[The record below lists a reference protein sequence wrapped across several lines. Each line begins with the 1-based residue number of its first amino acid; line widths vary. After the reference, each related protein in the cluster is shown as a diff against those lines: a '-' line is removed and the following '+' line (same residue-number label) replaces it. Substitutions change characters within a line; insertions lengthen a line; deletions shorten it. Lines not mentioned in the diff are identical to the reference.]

1 MGDIV
6 DVCHPFFALCGSSS
20 WRSQPFSLNHSQ
32 YHLMTLGACKI
43 PARVTVSGTVFNVD
57 KERHSFMVFPTLS
70 VTALPIPET
79 LPIHAVLETSP
90 RWLNPAAQLPSSW
103 NFVAFMGKLAYF
115 EGFAKK
121 SWEEF
126 QSQAVIIVDSIT
138 YLCIAFTSKTNLP
151 TPSTSQN
158 LDADT
163 VALKTRV
170 LKYSQGSPSKMED
183 DSKSTS
189 SKTAMS
195 QGEEKGGTDIWLG
208 ALE

>member
-1 MGDIV
+1 
-6 DVCHPFFALCGSSS
+6 
-20 WRSQPFSLNHSQ
+20 
-32 YHLMTLGACKI
+32 
-43 PARVTVSGTVFNVD
+43 
-57 KERHSFMVFPTLS
+57 
-70 VTALPIPET
+70 
-79 LPIHAVLETSP
+79 
-90 RWLNPAAQLPSSW
+90 
-103 NFVAFMGKLAYF
+103 MGKLAYF